1 MFNRFINFFIKDSKA
16 PSFREDAG
24 ILSGITG
31 IILNAF
37 LFALKLTVGSIMG
50 SVAVISDGFNNLSDM
65 GSTAVT
71 LVGIK
76 LSSKRPDRD
85 HPFGHGRFE
94 YISAL
99 IVSFIIMSV
108 GLELL
113 RTSFD
118 KIFSPDP
125 VKATNWLL
133 IGLLFISIP
142 VKLFMMGL
150 NMNLGRRCDS
160 EPLLAAAVDSRN
172 DCIATGAV
180 ILSATVDSLNILP
193 VSIDGYAGAAVSL
206 FILWSGF
213 GVAKDTVALI
223 LGKAPDPET
232 VKKIRSIL
240 LETPE
245 IQGLHDLIVHDYGP
259 GRQFVT
265 VHAEVS
271 DKCDLVA
278 IHEIIDSTEKRVFR
292 ETGCETTIHMDPV
305 CDDSPELEAIKNRIS
320 TSFSELKINGT
331 FHDLRMT
338 NGKENINV
346 IFDAVFPADLSPEKT
361 RLAADKIAADIKS
374 LDSRY
379 NAVIQID
386 RDFT

>member
-1 MFNRFINFFIKDSKA
+1 MFNRFINRFIKEDTPA
-16 PSFREDAG
+16 FRQDAG

-31 IILNAF
+31 IILNAC
-37 LFALKLTVGSIMG
+37 LFALKLTIGSLMG

-65 GSTAVT
+65 GSTAVA
-71 LVGIK
+71 LAGIK
-76 LSSKRPDRD
+76 LSGKRPDRD

-118 KIFSPDP
+118 KILSPAP
-125 VKATNWLL
+125 AQGANWLL
-133 IGLLFISIP
+133 TGLLFISIP

-150 NMNLGRRCDS
+150 NLNLGRRCSS

-180 ILSATVDSLNILP
+180 ILSAIIDSLNILP

-213 GVAKDTVALI
+213 GVAKDTVALL

-232 VKKIRSIL
+232 VKNIRRIL

-271 DKCDLVA
+271 DKSDLVA
-278 IHEIIDSTEKRVFR
+278 IHEIIDSTEKRVFK
-292 ETGCETTIHMDPV
+292 ETGCEITIHMDPV
-305 CDDSPELEAIKNRIS
+305 CAESPELEAIKCRIS
-320 TSFSELKINGT
+320 ESFKELNINGT

-346 IFDAVFPADLSPEKT
+346 IFDAVFPADLAPEKT